1 MKETILSKILD
12 IILDLVIKFFVYIL
26 RISSPVKI
34 SPKTISCLSNDNR
47 FKEISDI
54 RIQNRLNSTLY
65 DVFISGISKK
75 PFDLKIISDDGPK
88 GKTVEHMEINT
99 NHLVVY
105 ATDKRNDNHLW
116 IFRIHKFSPKEV
128 LNLKVKINNQSK
140 IYFKL
145 LKHSQKENPIKE
157 DDRGV
162 VQIPLLIEN
171 IPEI

>member
-1 MKETILSKILD
+1 MKETIQSKVLD
-12 IILDLVIKFFVYIL
+12 IILDLIIKFFVYIL
-26 RISSPVKI
+26 RILSPVKI
-34 SPKTISCLSNDNR
+34 SPKTISNLSGKNG

-65 DVFISGISKK
+65 DVFVSGISKK
-75 PFDLKIISDDGPK
+75 PFDVNIISHDGPK

-105 ATDKRNDNHLW
+105 ATDKRNGNYLW

-128 LNLKVKINNQSK
+128 LNLKVKINNHSK

-157 DDRGV
+157 DDGGV
-162 VQIPLLIEN
+162 VQIPFSIEN